1 MSSGSYS
8 GSVPS
13 FEPDRPGLVGIHR
26 FIIIVSIF
34 VAASIIGMKWWLN
47 SAIESVDETVL
58 PGR

>member
-1 MSSGSYS
+1 MSTTVHTGTS
-8 GSVPS
+8 PS
-13 FEPDRPGLVGIHR
+13 FEPDNPGIVGVQR